1 MLLTHLQWSKINCK
15 SALVL
20 RACLQGG
27 GGPQVGEV
35 ILSYQFWERRH
46 PQHPRAP
53 PPPPPLAGH
62 FPYYVN
68 VMKLFIRDLKQ

>member
-1 MLLTHLQWSKINCK
+1 MQDDKLLCQGNRHEEDPSCILQRRLKVITMLSAHLQWSKINFK

-35 ILSYQFWERRH
+35 ILSYMAKLD
-46 PQHPRAP
+46 PR
-53 PPPPPLAGH
+53 
-62 FPYYVN
+62 
-68 VMKLFIRDLKQ
+68 

>member
-35 ILSYQFWERRH
+35 ILSYQFWQKRD
-46 PQHPRAP
+46 PQHPLP
-53 PPPPPLAGH
+53 HTFGGH

-68 VMKLFIRDLKQ
+68 VMKLFIRDLEQ